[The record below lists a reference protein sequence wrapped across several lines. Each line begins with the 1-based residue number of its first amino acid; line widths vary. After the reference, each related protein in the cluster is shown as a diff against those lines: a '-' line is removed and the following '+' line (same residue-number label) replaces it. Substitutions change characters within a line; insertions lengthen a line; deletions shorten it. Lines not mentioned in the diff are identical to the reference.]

1 MLCGDGKKPSIL
13 SKGKTRNQK
22 SLKRK
27 RKYQLLVDPVE
38 EDVAKKTI
46 FLWNAKSKCFLFLL
60 SFSGDI
66 SKLLLYFPKILRHYQ
81 YYT

>member
-27 RKYQLLVDPVE
+27 RKDQLLVDPVE
-38 EDVAKKTI
+38 EDVAKKL
-46 FLWNAKSKCFLFLL
+46 FFYGMPKANVSCF
-60 SFSGDI
+60 
-66 SKLLLYFPKILRHYQ
+66 Y
-81 YYT
+81 